1 MGGIKVDFRE
11 AERTGIGA
19 LTGIPLDTS
28 ESKHGVDKKTIDPDA
43 LWLKSRLVGG
53 GIMDLVDEPG
63 LAQIQDMDEVELE
76 EDQAEI
82 ELNDEE
88 APFLID

>member
-1 MGGIKVDFRE
+1 MK
-11 AERTGIGA
+11 
-19 LTGIPLDTS
+19 
-28 ESKHGVDKKTIDPDA
+28 
-43 LWLKSRLVGG
+43 
-53 GIMDLVDEPG
+53 DLVDDPS
-63 LAQIQDMDEVELE
+63 LNQIQDMDEVELE

>member
-1 MGGIKVDFRE
+1 
-11 AERTGIGA
+11 
-19 LTGIPLDTS
+19 
-28 ESKHGVDKKTIDPDA
+28 
-43 LWLKSRLVGG
+43 
-53 GIMDLVDEPG
+53 MDLVDEPD
-63 LAQIQDMDEVELE
+63 LNKIQDMDEVELE

>member
-1 MGGIKVDFRE
+1 M
-11 AERTGIGA
+11 
-19 LTGIPLDTS
+19 
-28 ESKHGVDKKTIDPDA
+28 IDPDA
-43 LWLKSRLVGG
+43 LWLKSRFQGG
-53 GIMDLVDEPG
+53 GIMDLVDEPN
-63 LAQIQDMDEVELE
+63 LTQIQDMDEVELE

>member
-1 MGGIKVDFRE
+1 
-11 AERTGIGA
+11 
-19 LTGIPLDTS
+19 
-28 ESKHGVDKKTIDPDA
+28 
-43 LWLKSRLVGG
+43 
-53 GIMDLVDEPG
+53 MDLVDEPN
-63 LAQIQDMDEVELE
+63 LTQIQDMDEVELE

>member
-1 MGGIKVDFRE
+1 MVAIKEFDICQVE
-11 AERTGIGA
+11 
-19 LTGIPLDTS
+19 
-28 ESKHGVDKKTIDPDA
+28 V
-43 LWLKSRLVGG
+43 VGS
-53 GIMDLVDEPG
+53 L
-63 LAQIQDMDEVELE
+63 DEVELE